1 MMKQIFSRVSL
12 WGTIV
17 AIAVVLSGCLG
28 NGSPEVSYY
37 SLLTAQQLQVGQPP
51 VASLPEVKLGV
62 GSVTVPD
69 SLKRSQIA
77 TRQQGNLYAFDEFH
91 RWAGTLEKDL
101 SYVLGEN
108 LEKMLELGEVG
119 GFPWQPHFQPTYRV
133 IVDVTRFDGDLKGE
147 AVLSAHWVV
156 ADASGKAVLAGGKSE
171 YRQPLAEET
180 YAALITA
187 ESQLV
192 AQLSHE
198 IAVAIAALN

>member
-1 MMKQIFSRVSL
+1 MIKQVFPRVCR
-12 WGTIV
+12 WCAIV
-17 AIAVVLSGCLG
+17 AIVVALTGCLG
-28 NGSPEVSYY
+28 NGSPHVSYY
-37 SLLTAQQLQVGQPP
+37 SLLTAQQLSEGLP

-62 GSVTVPD
+62 GPISIPD

-108 LEKMLELGEVG
+108 LEKMLGLGEVG
-119 GFPWQPHFQPTYRV
+119 ILPWQPHFQPTYRV
-133 IVDVTRFDGDLKGE
+133 IMNVTHFDGDLKGE

-156 ADASGKAVLAGGKSE
+156 ADTSGKAVLAGGRSE
-171 YRQPLAEET
+171 YRQPLEAET
-180 YAALITA
+180 YAALIST

-198 IAVAIAALN
+198 IAIAIATLKN